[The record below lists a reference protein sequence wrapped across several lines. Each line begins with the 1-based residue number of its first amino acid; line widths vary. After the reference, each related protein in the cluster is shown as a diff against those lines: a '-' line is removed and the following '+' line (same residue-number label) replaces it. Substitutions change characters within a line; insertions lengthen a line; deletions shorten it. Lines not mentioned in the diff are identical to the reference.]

1 MICEKCG
8 ATLPE
13 DATFCGEC
21 GAKVVKKKKNPAALE
36 KAKAQAKRY
45 KISSIILA
53 CLCIVLTIGWAVTS
67 QNPYRN
73 IDNYEKEAV
82 EVDRAGIELTGT
94 YVVGE
99 DSELPEGR
107 YNIYPAE
114 GESYLDVDI
123 YETMEDAKK
132 KYTGDYNSLAIDHIY
147 SMVRGYKLKAGQ
159 IVVIDYGS
167 AFFELVAEEP
177 VETEEPTETESTE
190 ATDVTDAS
198 AAEPT
203 ESPETPE
210 TDSTEANE

>member
-177 VETEEPTETESTE
+177 TETESTE
-190 ATDVTDAS
+190 STDVTDAS

-210 TDSTEANE
+210 TDSTEAND

>member
-8 ATLPE
+8 AVLPE

-82 EVDRAGIELTGT
+82 EVERAGIELTGT

-123 YETMEDAKK
+123 YETKEDAKK
-132 KYTGDYNSLAIDHIY
+132 KYTDDYNSLAIAHIY

-177 VETEEPTETESTE
+177 VETESTD

-198 AAEPT
+198 EAEST
-203 ESPETPE
+203 ETPDTPE
-210 TDSTEANE
+210 ASDTDSTEANE

>member
-99 DSELPEGR
+99 DSELPEVE

-177 VETEEPTETESTE
+177 TETESTE

>member
-21 GAKVVKKKKNPAALE
+21 GAKVVKKKKNPVALE

-167 AFFELVAEEP
+167 AFFELVSEEP
-177 VETEEPTETESTE
+177 TASEEPTETESTAATGASGAE
-190 ATDVTDAS
+190 ATDT
-198 AAEPT
+198 
-203 ESPETPE
+203 PETPE
-210 TDSTEANE
+210 ADSTEANE

>member
-114 GESYLDVDI
+114 GESYVDVDI
-123 YETMEDAKK
+123 YETKEDAKQK
-132 KYTGDYNSLAIDHIY
+132 FTDDYKSLAIDHIY

-177 VETEEPTETESTE
+177 TETESTE

-210 TDSTEANE
+210 TDSTEAND

>member
-123 YETMEDAKK
+123 YETKEDAKK
-132 KYTGDYNSLAIDHIY
+132 KYTDDYNSLAIDHIY

-177 VETEEPTETESTE
+177 TETESTE

-210 TDSTEANE
+210 ADSTEANE